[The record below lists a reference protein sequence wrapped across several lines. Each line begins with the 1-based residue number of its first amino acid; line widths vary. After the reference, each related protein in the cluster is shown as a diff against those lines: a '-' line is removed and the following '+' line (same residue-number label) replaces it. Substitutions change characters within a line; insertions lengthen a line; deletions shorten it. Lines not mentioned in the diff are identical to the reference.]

1 MEPTTECLNEIK
13 TFIKTNIDPIIKK
26 KYNEKNV
33 RFIGKGG
40 QGVVYLFNLNGSL
53 CKNIVAKISKKTKVS
68 IKEASVFDLI
78 TKLPGVSTN
87 VKPSPNIIKSYG
99 NFETNNYIC
108 LLMEKADGSLED
120 WVRAEHS
127 FDQWKSLIL
136 QMLLGVLFMQKILKM
151 YHGDMKP
158 KNILFKSVPD
168 NTLEYDID
176 NKHYSVRTYGVQV
189 LISDFGTAQTKLL
202 KDNILTDN
210 EIEMHIKN
218 NLDLEHLATFHKRI
232 IVNLLENVYSYDD
245 IIELIEEKKDKKF
258 KEYFDLKTEETVKTL
273 YKYPDHIKK
282 AMILRSL
289 LYYMLE
295 HKYVNVDEIPIMV
308 NSKPPP
314 QKIVDVLE
322 NIILI
327 NQNKSIEQMIQ
338 EIQKLT

>member
-13 TFIKTNIDPIIKK
+13 TFIKTNIDLIIKK
-26 KYNEKNV
+26 KYNGKNV

-40 QGVVYLFNLNGSL
+40 QGVVYLFNLNEN
-53 CKNIVAKISKKTKVS
+53 CKNIVAKISKKTNVS
-68 IKEASVFDLI
+68 VKEASVFNLI
-78 TKLPGVSTN
+78 TKLPDGTS
-87 VKPSPNIIKSYG
+87 SPNIIKSYG
-99 NFETNNYIC
+99 NLEINNYIC

-120 WVRAEHS
+120 WIKVEHS

-136 QMLLGVLFMQKILKM
+136 QILLGVLFMQKILKM

-158 KNILFKSVPD
+158 KNILFKSIPD
-168 NTLEYDID
+168 KTSTLEYDID
-176 NKHYSVRTYGVQV
+176 NKHYSVKTYGIQI

-202 KDNILTDN
+202 KNNILTNN
-210 EIEMHIKN
+210 EIDMHIKN
-218 NLDLEHLATFHKRI
+218 NLDLEHLITFHKRI

-245 IIELIEEKKDKKF
+245 IIELIKEKQDKKF
-258 KEYFDLKTEETVKTL
+258 KEYLDLKTEETFKTL
-273 YKYPDHIKK
+273 HKYPDHIKK

-295 HKYVNVDEIPIMV
+295 HKYINVDEIPVMI

-314 QKIVDVLE
+314 QKIVDILE

-338 EIQKLT
+338 EIQEII